1 MQPPYFA
8 KYQLLEHFNAG
19 CGADRQSVVAGVALA
34 LLVHYYLCSI
44 VDHENVAVVMELGC
58 DRPRCYR
65 RLGGGGGA
73 LRDDGRGGGSCW
85 PPTGGNTLPAE
96 LAPDMGVI

>member
-1 MQPPYFA
+1 MS
-8 KYQLLEHFNAG
+8 LLLWNL
-19 CGADRQSVVAGVALA
+19 GVT
-34 LLVHYYLCSI
+34 VR
-44 VDHENVAVVMELGC
+44 D
-58 DRPRCYR
+58 CYR

-73 LRDDGRGGGSCW
+73 LRDDGRGGGSYW